1 MIFSQ
6 AATWSFSAVL
16 LAPNLPSP
24 HSKSWPSHGS
34 GPSPFRLIDS
44 SGTSSS
50 SSSSSPWRPFLL
62 QGESTQIDGPA
73 GNWASASRAKVASS
87 SIHELHLFILQV
99 VVGVGGIL
107 RLLGLLHSGA
117 VTTHRLRSSR
127 APLLEV
133 GVGVQCKGHQASN
146 ELLHNR

>member
-1 MIFSQ
+1 MALDQVPF
-6 AATWSFSAVL
+6 VL
-16 LAPNLPSP
+16 STPQGRLPLP
-24 HSKSWPSHGS
+24 PLLHPGDHFCCKGRVA
-34 GPSPFRLIDS
+34 RLI
-44 SGTSSS
+44 T
-50 SSSSSPWRPFLL
+50 
-62 QGESTQIDGPA
+62 GPA

-133 GVGVQCKGHQASN
+133 GVGVQCKGHQASD